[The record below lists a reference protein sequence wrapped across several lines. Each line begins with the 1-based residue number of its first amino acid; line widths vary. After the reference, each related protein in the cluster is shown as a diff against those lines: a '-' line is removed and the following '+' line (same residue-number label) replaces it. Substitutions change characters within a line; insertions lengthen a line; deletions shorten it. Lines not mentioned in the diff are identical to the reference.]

1 MALLQ
6 DIKSSSF
13 ASAEGENTEVVS
25 GGAIESGT
33 QLTEG
38 MFSQVRKTGLPLELH
53 EEMRRLLNSCVTA
66 GHSLWW

>member
-6 DIKSSSF
+6 DIKYSSL
-13 ASAEGENTEVVS
+13 ASTEGENTEVVS
-25 GGAIESGT
+25 GGATERGT

-38 MFSQVRKTGLPLELH
+38 MFSQVRKTELTLELH

-66 GHSLWW
+66 GHSLSW